1 MSGINKVILIGN
13 VGNAEIRSTQ
23 SGECIANLSLATSEK
38 YTDKS
43 GQAVNNTEWHK
54 ITLFRRQAEIVR
66 DYVQKGDKIYIEGKI
81 KTEKYTD
88 KQGVEK
94 YTTKIVARE
103 IQMLGSKHDNG
114 AAPPPAREQPRT
126 SNDSRNHSKPQAAP
140 PPFVDELDDEIPF

>member
-94 YTTKIVARE
+94 YTTKIIARE

-114 AAPPPAREQPRT
+114 AAPPPERT
-126 SNDSRNHSKPQAAP
+126 PNDSRNHRTQQAP
-140 PPFVDELDDEIPF
+140 PPPMPQSDGFDDDVPF